1 MEEKEDDVTVDT
13 LIEKFIIADKSALK
27 KYSRGSEGL
36 GINQL
41 KKIAA
46 SFSISCSQG
55 KPELV
60 DCISD
65 KLKKKAALTALESEE
80 RAQPQAPFKKDLN
93 TVPRLL
99 NILSEHKV
107 DLMRSRQSASASD
120 LTSGT
125 HRSGNPMWVTVAE
138 KWNDP
143 NHNSGGLL
151 SNHQQ
156 FTLRNINPEKIGEGK
171 LSAIL
176 AYEIFNNCQ
185 KAYAVCYRNSSFSG
199 CNDSDFC

>member
-55 KPELV
+55 KSELV

-65 KLKKKAALTALESEE
+65 KLKKKAALAALESEE
-80 RAQPQAPFKKDLN
+80 RAQPQTPFKKDLN

-99 NILSEHKV
+99 NILSEHKA

-125 HRSGNPMWVTVAE
+125 HRSGNPMWVVRASLCR
-138 KWNDP
+138 WCY
-143 NHNSGGLL
+143 
-151 SNHQQ
+151 
-156 FTLRNINPEKIGEGK
+156 FT
-171 LSAIL
+171 
-176 AYEIFNNCQ
+176 
-185 KAYAVCYRNSSFSG
+185 
-199 CNDSDFC
+199 